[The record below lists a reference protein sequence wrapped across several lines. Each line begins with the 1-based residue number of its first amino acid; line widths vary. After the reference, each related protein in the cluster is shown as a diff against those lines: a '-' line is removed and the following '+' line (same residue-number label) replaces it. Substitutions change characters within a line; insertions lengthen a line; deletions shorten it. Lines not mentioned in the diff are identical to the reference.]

1 MQAWRVH
8 APGEPQHVLR
18 LDAVE
23 VPEPGPGQALV
34 EVEAAGVNF
43 ADVLLCRGGYQER
56 PPHPF
61 TPGLE
66 VAGRVLALG
75 PRDRADWADLPDLP
89 VGERV
94 VAATALPAG
103 GFAEQALVP
112 VAQAHP
118 IPDELPAD
126 IAAATHVTY
135 QTAWFALHRL
145 THVTP
150 DDTVVV
156 HGATGGL
163 GTACV
168 RLAVTAGARVVAT
181 AHGAAK
187 TARALA
193 LGADVAVDTAALDT
207 SDGTDTLVQ
216 ALRDAVGPDG
226 ARIVLDPVGGDLFEA
241 STRCIA
247 FEGTIVV
254 LGAAG
259 GTYAPARTN
268 HLLVKNYAVSGLHWG
283 AYRARRPD
291 LCRQAQAEIVD
302 LWRAGGLV
310 DDLSRR
316 GALADLPDLLD
327 DLIARRI
334 VGKAVLEPHR

>member
-1 MQAWRVH
+1 MLQ
-8 APGEPQHVLR
+8 
-18 LDAVE
+18 LDEVE

-34 EVEAAGVNF
+34 EVEAAGINF

-75 PRDRADWADLPDLP
+75 PRDRAGVPQLE

-103 GFAEQALVP
+103 GFAQRALVP

-126 IAAATHVTY
+126 VAAATHVTY

-145 THVTP
+145 TDVAP

-156 HGATGGL
+156 HGAAGGL

-168 RLAVTAGARVVAT
+168 RLAVTAGARVIAT
-181 AHGAAK
+181 AHGDAK
-187 TARALA
+187 TARARA
-193 LGADVAVDTAALDT
+193 LGADIALDTAALAT
-207 SDGTDTLVQ
+207 TDGDGPDALVE

-226 ARIVLDPVGGDLFEA
+226 ARIVLDPVGGELFEA
-241 STRCIA
+241 STRCVA

-254 LGAAG
+254 LGAAS

-291 LCRQAQAEIVD
+291 LCRQAQAEIVE
-302 LWRAGGLV
+302 LWRTGGLV
-310 DDLSRR
+310 DDISRR
-316 GALADLPDLLD
+316 GPLADLPALLD
-327 DLIARRI
+327 DLIDRRI
-334 VGKAVLEPHR
+334 VGKAVLEPRR

>member
-8 APGEPQHVLR
+8 APGEPRHVLQ
-18 LDAVE
+18 LDEVE
-23 VPEPGPGQALV
+23 VPEPGPDQALV
-34 EVEAAGVNF
+34 EVEAAGINF

-75 PRDRADWADLPDLP
+75 PRDRADVPQLE

-103 GFAEQALVP
+103 GFAQRALVP

-126 IAAATHVTY
+126 VAAATHVTY

-145 THVTP
+145 TDVAP

-156 HGATGGL
+156 HGAAGGL

-168 RLAVTAGARVVAT
+168 RLAVTAGARVIAT
-181 AHGAAK
+181 AHGDAK
-187 TARALA
+187 TARRAA
-193 LGADVAVDTAALDT
+193 LGADIALDTAALAT
-207 SDGTDTLVQ
+207 TDGD
-216 ALRDAVGPDG
+216 GPDALVEG
-226 ARIVLDPVGGDLFEA
+226 TTPSVRTARGSCSIRSEA
-241 STRCIA
+241 SLRGVDPLRRFRRDDRGPRRCQRHVRA
-247 FEGTIVV
+247 GAHQPPAGQELRRERPALGRLPGSADRTCAARPRPRSWSCGAPAASSTTSA
-254 LGAAG
+254 GAARSP
-259 GTYAPARTN
+259 TSRLCSRT
-268 HLLVKNYAVSGLHWG
+268 
-283 AYRARRPD
+283 
-291 LCRQAQAEIVD
+291 
-302 LWRAGGLV
+302 
-310 DDLSRR
+310 
-316 GALADLPDLLD
+316 
-327 DLIARRI
+327 
-334 VGKAVLEPHR
+334 